1 MAGMGDSG
9 LIRLQVRDS
18 VVAVT
23 LPCGDRLSV
32 PLVRRRNPR
41 ARRAQIRVDA
51 ARRRISL
58 TLPAGLAAAQGE
70 AFLHRH
76 GDWLAR
82 QLAALPRARP
92 FQDGAEVPFRGQA
105 HFIRHGTTRR
115 TGIELAGGEIRVGC
129 APEFLERRVGD
140 WLRAEARSALSQAAV
155 ALAAE
160 AGLRPRRIAVRELH
174 SRWGS
179 CAPNGN
185 LSFAWRLILAPPQVL
200 TYVAAHEVAH
210 LRHGNHGPDFWD
222 LVRRLHPGADA
233 ARLWLRKSGPSL
245 FAYGAAAD

>member
-1 MAGMGDSG
+1 M
-9 LIRLQVRDS
+9 
-18 VVAVT
+18 VAVT
-23 LPCGDRLSV
+23 LPCGSLLSL
-32 PLVRRRNPR
+32 PLVRRCNPR

-51 ARRRISL
+51 ARRRIAL
-58 TLPAGLAAAQGE
+58 TLPSGLGAAQGE

-92 FQDGAEVPFRGQA
+92 FQDGAELPYRGQP
-105 HFIRHGTTRR
+105 HRIRRLPSGGS
-115 TGIELAGGEIRVGC
+115 GIQVCDGEIRIGC
-129 APEFLERRVGD
+129 APEFLPRRIGD
-140 WLRAEARSALSQAAV
+140 WLRAEARAELSRAAL
-155 ALAAE
+155 ALAAGV
-160 AGLRPRRIAVRELH
+160 GLRPRRIAVRELH

-210 LRHGNHGPDFWD
+210 LRHGHHGPAFWE
-222 LVRRLHPGADA
+222 LVRQLHPGSDA
-233 ARLWLRKSGPSL
+233 ARAWLRHSGPSL